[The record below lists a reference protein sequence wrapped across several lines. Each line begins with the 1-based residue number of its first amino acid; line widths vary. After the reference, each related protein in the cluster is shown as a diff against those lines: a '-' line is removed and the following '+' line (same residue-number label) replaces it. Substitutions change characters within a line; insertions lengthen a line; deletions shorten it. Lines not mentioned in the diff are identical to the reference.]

1 MFLVLKGTNP
11 YKPFSHNIRTINVGR
26 HCVEISWTTY
36 SKRRWLTRR
45 KYKGVPTV
53 KVKFKTPRKCLQLDF
68 LLRSEQDIY
77 IYLHSYFITIAN
89 ISQDCPKMLGGK
101 LTHQETDFMVKV
113 RLDLTN
119 DPYSIA

>member
-1 MFLVLKGTNP
+1 M
-11 YKPFSHNIRTINVGR
+11 
-26 HCVEISWTTY
+26 
-36 SKRRWLTRR
+36 
-45 KYKGVPTV
+45 PTV